1 MMVTYPARHGKKN
14 PPPSQKCKAS
24 VISDKVFRK
33 PLHFSD
39 NCVKLNENHEEVSN
53 HA

>member
-1 MMVTYPARHGKKN
+1 MARRTLLHHKN
-14 PPPSQKCKAS
+14 ARLLLFPVKILKMT
-24 VISDKVFRK
+24 
-33 PLHFSD
+33 LHFSD